1 MKPVF
6 KSRENQRY
14 VVDGKEV
21 WESRSTAVGAVIFA
35 VDKDNKIYV
44 LVEKRSN
51 KMPEGAGLW
60 AVPSGYLNYDE
71 DAWDAMR
78 RELYEETSFFVDD
91 YKKQLVFDNNEEP
104 LFTFT
109 KPLENRQNV
118 ILWFCLI
125 YDFSEISLPKD
136 IESYKDS
143 EIDAI
148 KWMPIE
154 DVFSNKYKWA
164 FKHDERVRNA
174 LNKIDIISK

>member
-1 MKPVF
+1 MKPIF
-6 KSRENQRY
+6 KSRENK
-14 VVDGKEV
+14 VHIVDGREV
-21 WESRSTAVGAVIFA
+21 WESRSTAVGAIIFGYS
-35 VDKDNKIYV
+35 DKDENVYV

-78 RELYEETSFFVDD
+78 RELYEETSFFVDK
-91 YKKQLVFDNNEEP
+91 YKKQLIFSNDKEP

-109 KPLENRQNV
+109 KPTENRQNV
-118 ILWFCLI
+118 ILWFCLV
-125 YDFSEISLPKD
+125 YDFSKTGLPRE
-136 IESYKDS
+136 IESFKDS

-148 KWMPIE
+148 RWISVE

-174 LNKIDIISK
+174 LTKIYIML